1 MTDMTAGTPLRH
13 YDLRTEGRIVG
24 PCEHADLPEGPAT
37 MTAKVWAAD
46 PDEVADVV
54 IALANE
60 LQFRILG
67 DVELRESEPEEPSQA
82 APSAYAVEFTHYDE
96 GY

>member
-1 MTDMTAGTPLRH
+1 MADDTPLRH
-13 YDLRTEGRIVG
+13 YDLKTEGRIVG
-24 PCEHADLPEGPAT
+24 QSEHAEIPEGPAT
-37 MTAKVWAAD
+37 MTAKIWAAD
-46 PDEVADVV
+46 PDQVADVV

-60 LQFRILG
+60 LQFKILG
-67 DVELRESEPEEPSQA
+67 AVEVRESAPKEPSQG